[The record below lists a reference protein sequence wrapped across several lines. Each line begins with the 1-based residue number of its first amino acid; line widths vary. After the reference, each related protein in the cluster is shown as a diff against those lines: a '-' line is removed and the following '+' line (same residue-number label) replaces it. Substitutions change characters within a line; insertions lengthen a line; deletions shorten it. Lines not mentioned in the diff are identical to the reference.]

1 MAYYGDRGTGSGYRK
16 SNRNNGSGRAQLLPA
31 DRYIKGGLK
40 SRPLRTL
47 DKPQATETRGSRG
60 IQPENLKYLGSYNWV
75 EEEAPT
81 IIVPGSPPVWQER
94 ALPYH
99 VPYDKGIRMIDQNGF
114 RMGPASCLLPL
125 FRAVDIVAEDN
136 GDTSHEWSDVDVVT
150 DRNGLRK
157 LIRWLNHS
165 GSDHD
170 EPPREFRIDLQ
181 LGGNKTVLMHRWEKR
196 TREIAAPP
204 KSGCGISFERET
216 TSPAQGCT
224 RGTGHHRIVKYDF
237 GGLKMVVRFEV
248 DACTAP
254 QPTSTTAT
262 RRASATASQA
272 PPRRSTD
279 NDAPNVDS
287 LAEVL
292 AGLGVSSTAVDP
304 TPSPNTAASMVSV
317 IRAGTQVPQDAI
329 VELVTRADRF
339 VHQFDWEEKYPQLLL
354 SYTPHL
360 FLGIHNRGLFDRVEK
375 YSLGGAELRHVESDP
390 NIQATFR
397 RLVSVLRTI
406 QNLVKEHG
414 KRGRLTLV
422 CQNGVLGV
430 YERTTDAGV
439 LPDAELLR
447 FGALGL

>member
-1 MAYYGDRGTGSGYRK
+1 MAYYSDRRTGSGYQ
-16 SNRNNGSGRAQLLPA
+16 RNNRAGGSGVAQTLPA
-31 DRYIKGGLK
+31 DRYIKDGLN

-47 DKPQATETRGSRG
+47 EKPQVTAIRGAG
-60 IQPENLKYLGSYNWV
+60 AIKPENLKYLGSYNWV
-75 EEEAPT
+75 EEEVPT

-94 ALPYH
+94 TLPYH
-99 VPYDKGIRMIDQNGF
+99 VPYDKGVRMVDQNGF
-114 RMGPASCLLPL
+114 RMGAASCLLPL

-136 GDTSHEWSDVDVVT
+136 SDTSHEWSDVDVIT

-157 LIRWLNHS
+157 LIRWLRHS
-165 GSDHD
+165 GSDLD
-170 EPPREFRIDLQ
+170 EPPREYRIDLQ

-196 TREIAAPP
+196 TREMAAPP

-224 RGTGHHRIVKYDF
+224 RGTGHHRIVQYDF

-248 DACTAP
+248 DACTASP
-254 QPTSTTAT
+254 PTSTTT
-262 RRASATASQA
+262 RGTSVTASRRA

-279 NDAPNVDS
+279 NDTHNVDN
-287 LAEVL
+287 LADAL
-292 AGLGVSSTAVDP
+292 AGLGVSSTA
-304 TPSPNTAASMVSV
+304 TGSNQSPNTAPSSVSV

-329 VELVTRADRF
+329 VELVTRAERF
-339 VHQFDWEEKYPQLLL
+339 VHQFDWAEKYPQLLL

-360 FLGIHNRGLFDRVEK
+360 FLGIHNRGLFDHVEK
-375 YSLGGAELRHVESDP
+375 YSLGGAELQHVETDP
-390 NIQATFR
+390 DIQAAFR
-397 RLVSVLRTI
+397 QLVSVLRTI

-422 CQNGVLGV
+422 CQNGVLRV

-439 LPDAELLR
+439 LPDSELAR
-447 FGALGL
+447 FGVL